1 MLACG
6 RMRLR
11 SAVIIDVMMT
21 KEMLIRASVTT
32 ELRQKL
38 LSLLL
43 FTLVAVIYFFSISNT
58 KELLTKAL
66 DR

>member
-1 MLACG
+1 
-6 RMRLR
+6 
-11 SAVIIDVMMT
+11 MMT

-32 ELRQKL
+32 ELQQKL
-38 LSLLL
+38 LSLLP
-43 FTLVAVIYFFSISNT
+43 FTLVVVIYFFCISDT

>member
-1 MLACG
+1 
-6 RMRLR
+6 MRLR
-11 SAVIIDVMMT
+11 STVTVDIMMT

-38 LSLLL
+38 LSPLP
-43 FTLVAVIYFFSISNT
+43 FTLVVVIYFFSISDT
-58 KELLTKAL
+58 EELLTKAL